1 MTNER
6 SVYAMRLQLV
16 ARVRARFSP
25 RKALYTA
32 PALRTELLSVRKRS
46 FYGWSFFPNMF
57 LNISVTTRASKNE
70 IIKIG
75 DNTFKVYVTAVPE
88 KGLAN
93 KKIIELLSD
102 YLKVS
107 KSLIKI
113 K

>member
-1 MTNER
+1 MHLIVQHLEAKLLKAR
-6 SVYAMRLQLV
+6 S
-16 ARVRARFSP
+16 
-25 RKALYTA
+25 
-32 PALRTELLSVRKRS
+32 LL
-46 FYGWSFFPNMF
+46 NMYI
-57 LNISVTTRASKNE
+57 NVSVTTRASKNE
-70 IIKIG
+70 IIRIG

-113 K
+113 KAGATSREKLFEIA